1 MRVETTFSAVSLLA
15 LAAATPTRTINKR
28 ATCGQW
34 DSIQTG
40 AYTVYN
46 DLWGESGATSGSGC
60 IAVNGISVNTLSWD
74 STYAPG
80 ELMAV
85 QRS

>member
-1 MRVETTFSAVSLLA
+1 MKGFSFIAAASLLA
-15 LAAATPTRTINKR
+15 FVAAVPTKTIDKR

-40 AYTVYN
+40 AYTIYN

-60 IAVNGISVNTLSWD
+60 IAVNGLSG
-74 STYAPG
+74 ST
-80 ELMAV
+80 V
-85 QRS
+85 KWTST